1 MNLTPLVIVL
11 KPSRILAVILLIAHA
26 VSGVLIL
33 MLPLALWLKLVGI
46 AVIVLASFY
55 YVRRY
60 ALLRTPTA
68 VRELRML
75 SEGRLEIFRS
85 DWQSAELVGEQ
96 FSHPMLTIIRCRT
109 ETDRWP
115 VSIVILSD
123 MLDAE
128 SFRALR
134 VRLKWRR

>member
-46 AVIVLASFY
+46 AIIVLASFY

-75 SEGRLEIFRS
+75 SDGKLEIFRS

-96 FSHPMLTIIRCRT
+96 FVHPMLTIIRCRT
-109 ETDRWP
+109 ETSRWP

>member
-11 KPSRILAVILLIAHA
+11 KPSRVLAMILLVAHG
-26 VSGVLIL
+26 VSGVLIVI
-33 MLPLALWLKLVGI
+33 LPLAIWLKVLGI
-46 AVIVLASFY
+46 AIIVIAAIY
-55 YVRRY
+55 YVRHY
-60 ALLRTPTA
+60 ALLKMPTA
-68 VRELRML
+68 VHELRML

-85 DWQSAELVGEQ
+85 DWRSAELVGEQ
-96 FSHPMLTIIRCRT
+96 FIHPLLTIIRCRT
-109 ETDRWP
+109 KTDRWP
-115 VSIVILSD
+115 IAIVILSD

>member
-11 KPSRILAVILLIAHA
+11 KPSRMLVVILLIAHA

-33 MLPLALWLKLVGI
+33 ILPLALWLKLVGI
-46 AVIVLASFY
+46 AIIVLASFY

-75 SEGRLEIFRS
+75 SDGRLEIFRS
-85 DWQSAELVGEQ
+85 DWQSATLLGEQ
-96 FSHPMLTIIRCRT
+96 FIHPMLTIIRCRA

-115 VSIVILSD
+115 VSIVLLSD

>member
-1 MNLTPLVIVL
+1 MNLTPLLIVL
-11 KPSRILAVILLIAHA
+11 KPSRMLVVILLIAHA

-33 MLPLALWLKLVGI
+33 ILPLALWLKLVGI
-46 AVIVLASFY
+46 AIIVLASFY

-75 SEGRLEIFRS
+75 SDGRLEIFRS
-85 DWQSAELVGEQ
+85 DWQSATLLGEQ
-96 FSHPMLTIIRCRT
+96 FIHPMLTIIRCRA

-115 VSIVILSD
+115 VSIVLLSD

>member
-11 KPSRILAVILLIAHA
+11 KPSRMLAVILLIAHA
-26 VSGVLIL
+26 VSGVLI
-33 MLPLALWLKLVGI
+33 MILPLALWLKLVGI
-46 AVIVLASFY
+46 AIIVLASFY

-75 SEGRLEIFRS
+75 SDGRLEIFQS
-85 DWQSAELVGEQ
+85 DWQSAKLVGEQ
-96 FSHPMLTIIRCRT
+96 FIHPMLTIIRCRT

>member
-1 MNLTPLVIVL
+1 MNLTPLLIVL
-11 KPSRILAVILLIAHA
+11 KPSRMLVVILLIAHA

-33 MLPLALWLKLVGI
+33 ILPLALWLKLVGI
-46 AVIVLASFY
+46 AIIVLASFY

-75 SEGRLEIFRS
+75 SDGRLEIFRS
-85 DWQSAELVGEQ
+85 DWQPATLLGEQ
-96 FSHPMLTIIRCRT
+96 FIHPMLTIIRCRA

-115 VSIVILSD
+115 VSIVLLSD